1 MEMEKTTEDDGDG
14 EFGSEASGSLP
25 SASVGNDQESQ
36 MVERDLIMVNFN
48 FRLSFCPI

>member
-1 MEMEKTTEDDGDG
+1 MEMEKTTEDDDG

-48 FRLSFCPI
+48 FCLSFCPV

>member
-1 MEMEKTTEDDGDG
+1 MEKTAEDDDG

-25 SASVGNDQESQ
+25 STSVGNDQESQ

-48 FRLSFCPI
+48 FVFSFCCI